1 MSLFTNPRCSLRVLV
16 LSKCQLGLST
26 VLRLLQ
32 SLAENSSLED
42 LNVAGNTSM
51 NEIHTLQYDSTAKKT
66 SISHTDPNIS
76 DSSIKAE
83 AAQQDL
89 CAINTDCNN
98 LEVADSE
105 EDDDQIAVKM
115 KSKDSCTSLSHENR
129 SDRDCRFIQD
139 FSTAIANAKHLQVLD
154 LSNNGF
160 SEQTADTFYAAW
172 LSGSRAIVARRHI
185 KEQTVHLSV
194 EGNRC
199 CGVKPCCRK
208 I

>member
-1 MSLFTNPRCSLRVLV
+1 
-16 LSKCQLGLST
+16 
-26 VLRLLQ
+26 
-32 SLAENSSLED
+32 
-42 LNVAGNTSM
+42 M

-208 I
+208 IWFCSNLFLPDYNKALNSYILCSFGASTSVLRYVQPCAVLCMYCN